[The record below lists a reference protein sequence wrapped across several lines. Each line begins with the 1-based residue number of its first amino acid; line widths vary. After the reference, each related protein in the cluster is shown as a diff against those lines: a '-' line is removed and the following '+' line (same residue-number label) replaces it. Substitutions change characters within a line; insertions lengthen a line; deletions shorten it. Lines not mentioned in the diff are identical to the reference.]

1 MMDQDTLLAYLTH
14 CIILSASSGTEFNK
28 GGVFFHAYRRSNADI
43 AGNPVLLPSK
53 DIPSKSK
60 YMASE
65 AELEI
70 RNQAL
75 KFVNHILL
83 KIKAAWLLSQSGC
96 SKEALRAL
104 RFYCLQSIEFTASV
118 SLFHVY
124 HN

>member
-14 CIILSASSGTEFNK
+14 CAILSASSGTEFNK
-28 GGVFFHAYRRSNADI
+28 GDIFFHVYRHSNADL

-53 DIPSKSK
+53 NVPAESK

-70 RNQAL
+70 RNQEL

-96 SKEALRAL
+96 SNEALQAL
-104 RFYCLQSIEFTASV
+104 RFYSLQSIEFPASV
-118 SLFHVY
+118 LLFHVY
-124 HN
+124 SN